1 VEEGFVKVVFVKTTE
16 NKYGMFT
23 KNVSG
28 EAYDEHID
36 NYIVDRKDI
45 TLNG

>member
-1 VEEGFVKVVFVKTTE
+1 MVLSRLPLSKTTE
-16 NKYGMFT
+16 NKTDTFT

-36 NYIVDRKDI
+36 NYTMDHKDI